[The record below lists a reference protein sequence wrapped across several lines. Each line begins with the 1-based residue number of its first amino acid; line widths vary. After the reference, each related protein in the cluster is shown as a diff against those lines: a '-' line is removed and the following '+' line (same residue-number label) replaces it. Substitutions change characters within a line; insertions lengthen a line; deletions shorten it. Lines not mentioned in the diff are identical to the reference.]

1 MPGRRAAITLAP
13 GCLRTD
19 SQAMSFDP
27 VYTLLRN
34 LTSPLAA
41 ITTSAGGVRNGL
53 IVNSAQRASL
63 VPTIPR
69 ISIYISKINFTH
81 DLIYRGGVFTLH
93 LLRNDQWD
101 VIYRLGFETG
111 RDGDKLNAFELLE
124 GKTGCPILR
133 DCMAGFECE
142 VVNAMDTG
150 ASTFFLGQVVN
161 VHTGREGA
169 LMTSEYFRAHLPVER
184 AAQYE
189 ANLKAAAAQLE
200 ALTRQID
207 REKVWPGAVLAP

>member
-1 MPGRRAAITLAP
+1 MA
-13 GCLRTD
+13 
-19 SQAMSFDP
+19 FDP

-34 LTSPLAA
+34 LTSPVVA

-93 LLRNDQWD
+93 LLRNDQWEL
-101 VIYRLGFETG
+101 IYRLGFRSG
-111 RDGDKLNAFELLE
+111 RDGDKLAGLDIIE
-124 GKTGCPILR
+124 GKTGCPMLR
-133 DCMAGFECE
+133 DCIAAFECE

-150 ASTFFLGQVVN
+150 ASTFFLGEVVN
-161 VHTGREGA
+161 MHNGESGP
-169 LMTSEYFRAHLPVER
+169 LMTSEYFRKNLPPDRLAE
-184 AAQYE
+184 YE
-189 ANLKAAAAQLE
+189 ANLRAAGARLE
-200 ALTRQID
+200 ALTRTID
-207 REKVWPGAVLAP
+207 RTRVWPGPVVKP

>member
-1 MPGRRAAITLAP
+1 M
-13 GCLRTD
+13 
-19 SQAMSFDP
+19 FDP

-34 LTSPLAA
+34 LTSPVVA

-69 ISIYISKINFTH
+69 VSIYISRINYSH

-101 VIYRLGFETG
+101 VIWKLGFESG
-111 RDGDKLNAFELLE
+111 RGGDKLAGFALVE
-124 GKTGCPILR
+124 GKTGCPILA
-133 DCMAGFECE
+133 DCIAGFECQ

-150 ASTFFLGQVVN
+150 ASTFFLGDVVN
-161 VHTGREGA
+161 VHTGQAGPI
-169 LMTSEYFRAHLPVER
+169 MSSEFFRSNLPPER

-189 ANLKAAAAQLE
+189 ANLKAAGAQLE
-200 ALTRQID
+200 ELTRQID
-207 REKVWPGAVLAP
+207 PEKVWPGAVLAP

>member
-1 MPGRRAAITLAP
+1 M
-13 GCLRTD
+13 
-19 SQAMSFDP
+19 FDP

-34 LTSPLAA
+34 LTSPVVA

-69 ISIYISKINFTH
+69 ISVYISKINYSH

-101 VIYRLGFETG
+101 VIWQLGFASG
-111 RDGDKLNAFELLE
+111 RDADKLSEFALVE
-124 GKTGCPILR
+124 GRTGCPILA
-133 DCMAGFECE
+133 DCIAGFECQ
-142 VVNAMDTG
+142 VVNGMDTG
-150 ASTFFLGQVVN
+150 ASTFFLGDVVH
-161 VHTGREGA
+161 VHTGRAGPI
-169 LMTSEYFRAHLPVER
+169 MTSEFFRNNLPVER

-189 ANLKAAAAQLE
+189 ANLKEAGTQLE
-200 ALTRQID
+200 VLTRQID
-207 REKVWPGAVLAP
+207 RGKVWPGAVVAP

>member
-1 MPGRRAAITLAP
+1 
-13 GCLRTD
+13 
-19 SQAMSFDP
+19 MSFDP

-69 ISIYISKINFTH
+69 VSIYISKINFTH
-81 DLIYRGGVFTLH
+81 DLIYKGGVFTLH
-93 LLRNDQWD
+93 LLRRDQFD
-101 VIYRLGFETG
+101 LIYQLGFETG
-111 RDGDKLNAFELLE
+111 RDTDKLAGFEFIE
-124 GKTGCPILR
+124 GTTGCPILA
-133 DCMAGFECE
+133 DCLAGFECE

-161 VHTGREGA
+161 VYKGREGDI
-169 LMTSEYFRAHLPVER
+169 MTSEYFRAHLPIER

-189 ANLKAAAAQLE
+189 ANLKEAGARLE

-207 REKVWPGAVLAP
+207 RGKVWPGPVLAP

>member
-1 MPGRRAAITLAP
+1 MT
-13 GCLRTD
+13 
-19 SQAMSFDP
+19 SHDP

-34 LTSPLAA
+34 LTSPVVA

-81 DLIYRGGVFTLH
+81 DLIYRAGVFTLH

-101 VIYRLGFETG
+101 LIYKLGFETG
-111 RDGDKLNAFELLE
+111 RDGEKLEGFDLLE
-124 GKTGCPILR
+124 GKTGCPILE
-133 DCMAGFECE
+133 DCIAGFECE

-150 ASTFFLGQVVN
+150 ASTFFLGEVLN
-161 VHTGREGA
+161 VHNGRAGEI
-169 LMTSEYFRAHLPVER
+169 MSSEFFRAHLPLER

-189 ANLKAAAAQLE
+189 ANLKAAGAQLE
-200 ALTRQID
+200 ALTRQVD
-207 REKVWPGAVLAP
+207 RLKVWPGPVLAP

>member
-1 MPGRRAAITLAP
+1 V
-13 GCLRTD
+13 
-19 SQAMSFDP
+19 SFDP

-34 LTSPLAA
+34 LTSPVVA

-81 DLIYRGGVFTLH
+81 DLIYKGGVFTLH
-93 LLRNDQWD
+93 LLRNDQFEL
-101 VIYRLGFETG
+101 IYQLGFETG
-111 RDGDKLNAFELLE
+111 RDRDKLGAFDLVA
-124 GKTGCPILR
+124 GVTGCPILE
-133 DCMAGFECE
+133 DCLAGFECE

-161 VHTGREGA
+161 VHKGRAGDI
-169 LMTSEYFRAHLPVER
+169 MTSEHFRANLPIER

-189 ANLKAAAAQLE
+189 ANLKAAGAQLE

-207 REKVWPGAVLAP
+207 REKVWPGPVLAP